1 MKKLC
6 VLLVLLAVGTVG
18 CTSIN
23 VRPIDAGLKPTHVCI
38 QENPK
43 VKVDDFIQVVR
54 DGFDRYGV
62 TTEVFLVN
70 APETCKYI
78 LTYTALRNW
87 DVAPYM
93 YFAELRIEKDGKEVG
108 YAEYRLV
115 GDKGGLSLM
124 KFQGTKAKLDPVIDE
139 LFKSK

>member
-1 MKKLC
+1 
-6 VLLVLLAVGTVG
+6 
-18 CTSIN
+18 
-23 VRPIDAGLKPTHVCI
+23 
-38 QENPK
+38 
-43 VKVDDFIQVVR
+43 
-54 DGFDRYGV
+54 
-62 TTEVFLVN
+62 
-70 APETCKYI
+70 
-78 LTYTALRNW
+78 
-87 DVAPYM
+87 M